1 MFYTLR
7 TVFNSLLNQPKKDS
21 REIYLQ
27 SKGITTH
34 EQLEYWLKEYE
45 KANGLKVW

>member
-7 TVFNSLLNQPKKDS
+7 TIFEKFSIAPKKD
-21 REIYLQ
+21 RVELYLKTKEIR
-27 SKGITTH
+27 TN

-45 KANGLKVW
+45 KANDTKVW